1 MTGLLRHMKASA
13 ILLRL
18 ALAVALVV
26 VSSLQPVLFVSA
38 GGKHHET
45 AALVLVTDAG
55 SGHHA
60 DAHRKHHVS
69 TETDR
74 HSTDQTH
81 LKRFSDK
88 SCEIHCAPVT
98 ALPVDCPAFGRA
110 PGACHGTVAVAV
122 LLGNAYGDFAR
133 PPRT

>member
-1 MTGLLRHMKASA
+1 MASA

-18 ALAVALVV
+18 ALAVVLVV
-26 VSSLQPVLFVSA
+26 VSSLQPALFASA

-45 AALVLVTDAG
+45 AALVLVIEAG
-55 SGHHA
+55 SGDHA
-60 DAHRKHHVS
+60 DAHRKHHAS
-69 TETDR
+69 TETER
-74 HSTDQTH
+74 HSADHAHQ
-81 LKRFSDK
+81 KRFSDK

-110 PGACHGTVAVAV
+110 PGACHGTVAIAV
-122 LLGNAYGDFAR
+122 LLGNAYGDLAR

>member
-45 AALVLVTDAG
+45 AAPVVVTDAG

-69 TETDR
+69 TETER
-74 HSTDQTH
+74 HSADHAHQ
-81 LKRFSDK
+81 KRFSDK